1 MKRSPWFYATIFVSI
16 IALLAIISLGILGIA
31 FIITNSDMAG
41 ANPFSP
47 SLDKQLEKVI
57 VEANVTAIDLGPM
70 PSEAKVALGEA
81 LFFDKEISGNRDT
94 SCSTCH
100 HPLLHGGDG
109 LPVSFGTGGRGLG
122 TARAIGDNRDLIPRN
137 APEIFNRGAPE
148 WRTMF
153 WDGRVASHGTYVLES
168 PAGGDLPL
176 GLDSPL
182 AAQAMFPPTSR
193 DEMRGRSADL
203 CETYEKEPIVLSEGG
218 ELAGLWLGLTSRAEN
233 VNEVALV
240 EDGDV
245 TEIWRSLMA
254 RLTAIPEYV
263 QLFAA
268 AYPDTPVQELGFEHA
283 ANAIA
288 AYEIAAFSFDDSP
301 WDRYLA
307 GERDALSV
315 EAKQGALLFYGEAG
329 CGQCHSGSLMT
340 DQQFHNIG
348 VPQLGPGKQ
357 EGGIDYG
364 RYLETKDPED
374 RFSFR
379 TPPLRNVSL
388 TGPWMHN
395 GAYTRLEDVVQHHFN
410 PKGSLRSYEPAQLP
424 EPFRDVVHLDREL
437 IWEQLATLD
446 PLVDKPGKL
455 SDEKFSQLMAFL
467 HALTSPSAVD
477 LSHLVPESVPS
488 GTPVFD

>member
-1 MKRSPWFYATIFVSI
+1 MERSPWFYATILVSI
-16 IALLAIISLGILGIA
+16 IALFAIIALGVFGIV
-31 FIITNSDMAG
+31 FLFTSSDMAG
-41 ANPFSP
+41 AIHFSP
-47 SLDKQLEKVI
+47 SLDEQLEKVI
-57 VEANVTAIDLGPM
+57 DQANVTAIDLGPM
-70 PSEAKVALGEA
+70 PSEAKVVLGEA

-94 SCSTCH
+94 ACSTCH

-109 LPVSFGTGGRGLG
+109 LPLSFGTGGRGLG
-122 TARAIGDNRDLIPRN
+122 TARAIGEKRELIPRN

-153 WDGRVASHGTYVLES
+153 WDGRIASHGTYVLES

-193 DEMRGRSADL
+193 DEMRGRSGDI
-203 CETYEKEPIVLSEGG
+203 CETYENEPIVLSKGS
-218 ELAGLWLGLTSRAEN
+218 ELAGVWLELAARVEN

-240 EDGDV
+240 EDGEV
-245 TEIWRSLMA
+245 TEIWHSLMD
-254 RLTAIPEYV
+254 RLMAIPEYV

-268 AYPDTPVQELGFEHA
+268 AYPATPEQELGFEHA

-301 WDRYLA
+301 WDRYLT
-307 GERDALSV
+307 GERDALSA

-329 CGQCHSGSLMT
+329 CSQCHSGSLMT

-374 RFSFR
+374 KFAFR
-379 TPPLRNVSL
+379 TAPLRNVSL
-388 TGPWMHN
+388 TGPWTHN
-395 GAYTRLEDVVQHHFN
+395 GAYTALEDVVLHHLN
-410 PKGSLRSYEPAQLP
+410 PEASLRTYDPSQLP
-424 EPFRDVVHLDREL
+424 EPFREVVHLDGAL
-437 IWEQLATLD
+437 IWEMLATLD
-446 PLVDKPGKL
+446 PLVDTPREL
-455 SDEKFSQLMAFL
+455 SDEEFNQLMAFL

-488 GTPVFD
+488 GLPLFD